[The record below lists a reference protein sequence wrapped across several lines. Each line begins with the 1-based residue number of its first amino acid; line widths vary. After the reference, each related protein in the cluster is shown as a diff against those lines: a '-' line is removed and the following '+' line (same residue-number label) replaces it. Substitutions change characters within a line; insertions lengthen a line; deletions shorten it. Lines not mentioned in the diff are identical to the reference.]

1 MQWLLPE
8 LHEWFDCV
16 QFYYLQF
23 NTIRHAAFAVV
34 PLSSLSCFFNLHS
47 CRTYATHGV
56 GKERG
61 LDHYAIDSTQ
71 LKVEMFSDSDPPFC
85 FGSPFSTWERFPDPP
100 FHFESP
106 FFYVRAIPGSPF
118 SFRVSL
124 FLRESDSRI
133 PLFRIPLFSTRI
145 PHVRAIPESPI
156 PESRIPHRRVR
167 AISTPL
173 HNFYSYAC

>member
-23 NTIRHAAFAVV
+23 NTIRHAAFAVL

-61 LDHYAIDSTQ
+61 LDHYVIDSTQ
-71 LKVEMFSDSDPPFC
+71 LKVQKGRSQKKGGSQKKGDPRKKR
-85 FGSPFSTWERFPDPP
+85 G
-100 FHFESP
+100 
-106 FFYVRAIPGSPF
+106 
-118 SFRVSL
+118 
-124 FLRESDSRI
+124 
-133 PLFRIPLFSTRI
+133 
-145 PHVRAIPESPI
+145 IPE
-156 PESRIPHRRVR
+156 
-167 AISTPL
+167 
-173 HNFYSYAC
+173 

>member
-1 MQWLLPE
+1 MLNVTAVTSTLNSRLEYRISNRVLMQWLLPE

-85 FGSPFSTWERFPDPP
+85 FGSPFST
-100 FHFESP
+100 
-106 FFYVRAIPGSPF
+106 
-118 SFRVSL
+118 
-124 FLRESDSRI
+124 
-133 PLFRIPLFSTRI
+133 
-145 PHVRAIPESPI
+145 
-156 PESRIPHRRVR
+156 
-167 AISTPL
+167 
-173 HNFYSYAC
+173 

>member
-34 PLSSLSCFFNLHS
+34 PLSSLSSFFNLHS

-85 FGSPFSTWERFPDPP
+85 FGSPFST
-100 FHFESP
+100 
-106 FFYVRAIPGSPF
+106 
-118 SFRVSL
+118 
-124 FLRESDSRI
+124 
-133 PLFRIPLFSTRI
+133 
-145 PHVRAIPESPI
+145 
-156 PESRIPHRRVR
+156 
-167 AISTPL
+167 
-173 HNFYSYAC
+173 